1 MNYKM
6 REDSSAWFLTA
17 SPSNY
22 YESEMKE
29 DELKDITVDNEK
41 VRPVM
46 KENEL
51 LGPGMRFH

>member
-1 MNYKM
+1 MKDYWRSITGTCRLFPVNYKM

-29 DELKDITVDNEK
+29 DELKDITVDN
-41 VRPVM
+41 RI
-46 KENEL
+46 
-51 LGPGMRFH
+51 